1 MREFLEAL
9 YSSLENEWWY
19 IWTLAP
25 SRAKAS
31 TWFQGATAIDA
42 ATAFCQAQDS
52 VNVYWPIAFTDR
64 QGSPHERMTMAQ
76 VTGILGAVADIDFA
90 SDTHPHGPP
99 DTDAGLTLIS
109 QFPLS
114 PSATLHSGNG
124 LQCVWLLKEPWSFD
138 DADERAGA
146 QATLKGY
153 AYCLANVAAKSSWA
167 LDPVHDLTRVMRVP
181 GTNNVKHPDKPRP
194 VELLTLTETRY
205 NPRDLEDHCAE
216 VPGPKAL
223 ALPAVDVS
231 AEFPTEKHQL
241 LCEVLPEYQDTWEHK
256 RKALAGKSCSE
267 HDMAL
272 TSYTVRANW
281 TDNEITAMLREH
293 RKLHGQDKPAKVNDA
308 RYYARTIARARST
321 LNHDETYQKAG
332 EVLEDPAQDRDERI
346 AALAQRWEVPLQNVQ
361 RITGDPPIYRL
372 WIGGKCAE
380 IEAPNLVTQTAFL
393 GQMIAAA
400 NLYPRPVGTKEKPGW
415 REYVNTICQVA
426 EEVEAG
432 DSATVS
438 GEFRELIA
446 AFLDGQGIVDV
457 PAGELVNGY
466 AAFRRDGMVW
476 FKPDSLNKFLQ
487 HAGYKATRRRV
498 AQMLRAAGAES
509 GVHKTE
515 DLVNGSRSCRFWGI
529 APAAVVTAGLQDGDA

>member
-1 MREFLEAL
+1 MLEAL
-9 YSSLENEWWY
+9 YGDLEETDWFY

-31 TWFQGATAIDA
+31 TWFPGGSDGVASAQ
-42 ATAFCQAQDS
+42 AFCAAQS
-52 VNVYWPIAFTDR
+52 GVNVYWPIAFASA
-64 QGSPHERMTMAQ
+64 QGSPHERLTIPA
-76 VTGILGAVADIDFA
+76 VAGIVAVVADIDFK
-90 SDTHPHGPP
+90 SDTHPHGP
-99 DTDAGLTLIS
+99 DGTAEALTLIDH
-109 QFPLS
+109 FPLS
-114 PSATLHSGNG
+114 PSVTVHSGNG
-124 LQCVWLLKEPWSFD
+124 LQCAWLFREPWRFD
-138 DADERAGA
+138 TDEERAEA
-146 QATLKGY
+146 QATVRGY
-153 AYCLANVAAKSSWA
+153 AYGLANVAARSSWA

-181 GTNNVKHPDKPRP
+181 GTQNVKRP
-194 VELLTLTETRY
+194 EFPLPVSILRIDTGKRY
-205 NPRDLEDHCAE
+205 NPQDFEEYCAE
-216 VPGPKAL
+216 VPGPQQAMP
-223 ALPAVDVS
+223 LPAVDVS
-231 AEFPTEKHQL
+231 SEFPTEKHQL
-241 LCEVLPEYQDTWEHK
+241 LCELLPEYQDTWEHR

-332 EVLEDPAQDRDERI
+332 EVLEDPAQDRYERI

-400 NLYPRPVGTKEKPGW
+400 NLYPRPVGQKEKPGW
-415 REYVNTICQVA
+415 RDYVNTICQVA
-426 EEVEAG
+426 DEVEAG

-438 GEFRELIA
+438 GEFMELIA

-457 PAGELVNGY
+457 PPGELVNGY
-466 AAFRRDGMVW
+466 AAFRRDGMIW

-509 GVHKTE
+509 RLHKTE
-515 DLVNGSRSCRFWGI
+515 DSVNGSRPCRFWG
-529 APAAVVTAGLQDGDA
+529 VTAKLFGVDE